1 MTRQAATLRP
11 AISLEM
17 DAESVRPFMRAL
29 LEGGRVKVS
38 IESEHGS
45 AFGAFDILSADKGGK
60 ARKPSV
66 ALTQI
71 CPMIPA
77 VKRVTKRRPAASNPQ
92 AAPAATVKQSET
104 EL

>member
-17 DAESVRPFMRAL
+17 DAESVRPFMRSL

-45 AFGAFDILSADKGGK
+45 AFGAFEILSADKGGK
-60 ARKPSV
+60 ARKPSL
-66 ALTQI
+66 ALIQAE
-71 CPMIPA
+71 PLQP
-77 VKRVTKRRPAASNPQ
+77 KRKRARVSKPVTHKKGK
-92 AAPAATVKQSET
+92 ATP
-104 EL
+104 